1 MELALIT
8 AQQVAVLFLLIGTGM
23 VAVKTGVLK
32 LENKQALSNL
42 LVYIIVPAM
51 VVNSYRMEFSA
62 QILHNLLAAFGM
74 SVLSVLLGTVITLLL
89 TARKTGSR
97 MPIFRFACIFSNAAY
112 MGFPLISALFGPEGL
127 LYASAYVTVFNILL
141 WTLGYGL
148 VSGGS
153 SVKEVARSLV
163 RTPVLYAIVVG
174 LGIYLLQIPLP
185 TLITQPLELLAGVN
199 TPLSMLITGM
209 LIAAGDV
216 RSIVTDKHI
225 WKLASVRMLLIP
237 AATLALFGVLGFHG
251 TAAQVVALL
260 ECCPAAAITSVFAVQ
275 FGHDEHFAAGSV
287 VLTTL
292 LSIVTLPL
300 CALIITM
307 VTQTLPTAVFMLK
320 SYFDTIPDEIEEAAM
335 MDGLNRLQIIFRITV
350 PLAMSGLISV
360 FVYCF
365 MVAWNDYLFASIFL
379 SSASNFTLPVGL
391 NALFSTPD
399 YIWGRMMAA
408 SLVTA
413 LPVVIMYALSERFI
427 KSGLTAGGVK
437 G

>member
-1 MELALIT
+1 MELAWIC
-8 AQQVAVLFLLIGTGM
+8 AQQVAVLFLLIGAG
-23 VAVKTGVLK
+23 ALGVKMGWLK
-32 LENKQALSNL
+32 AEGRQMLSSL
-42 LVYIIVPAM
+42 LVNLVVPAM
-51 VVNSYRMEFSA
+51 IVNSYRMEFSME
-62 QILHNLLAAFGM
+62 ILRNLLAAFG
-74 SVLSVLLGTVITLLL
+74 LSVLAILMGTVLTLLL
-89 TARKTGSR
+89 TARQKDSR
-97 MPIFRFACIFSNAAY
+97 APIFRFACVFSNAAY
-112 MGFPLISALFGPEGL
+112 MGFPLISALFGSEGL
-127 LYASAYVTVFNILL
+127 LYASAYITVFNILL

-185 TLITQPLELLAGVN
+185 ALISQPLELLAGVN

-251 TAAQVVALL
+251 TAAQVVTLL

-292 LSIVTLPL
+292 LSIITLPL

-307 VTQTLPTAVFMLK
+307 VM
-320 SYFDTIPDEIEEAAM
+320 
-335 MDGLNRLQIIFRITV
+335 
-350 PLAMSGLISV
+350 
-360 FVYCF
+360 
-365 MVAWNDYLFASIFL
+365 
-379 SSASNFTLPVGL
+379 
-391 NALFSTPD
+391 
-399 YIWGRMMAA
+399 
-408 SLVTA
+408 
-413 LPVVIMYALSERFI
+413 
-427 KSGLTAGGVK
+427 
-437 G
+437 

>member
-1 MELALIT
+1 MWIANGWKEYEVIDT
-8 AQQVAVLFLLIGTGM
+8 SCGE
-23 VAVKTGVLK
+23 K
-32 LENKQALSNL
+32 LERWGKYL
-42 LVYIIVPAM
+42 LVRPDPQVIWDTPKTEPGWRKMNAHYHR
-51 VVNSYRMEFSA
+51 SSKGGGEWEFFDLP
-62 QILHNLLAAFGM
+62 QQWDLHYKNLTFHLKPFSFKHTGLFPEQAANWDWFGDK
-74 SVLSVLLGTVITLLL
+74 I
-89 TARKTGSR
+89 RKTGSR

-112 MGFPLISALFGPEGL
+112 MGFPLISALFGSEGL

-209 LIAAGDV
+209 LIDAGDV

-251 TAAQVVALL
+251 TAAQVVTLL

-307 VTQTLPTAVFMLK
+307 VM
-320 SYFDTIPDEIEEAAM
+320 
-335 MDGLNRLQIIFRITV
+335 
-350 PLAMSGLISV
+350 
-360 FVYCF
+360 
-365 MVAWNDYLFASIFL
+365 
-379 SSASNFTLPVGL
+379 
-391 NALFSTPD
+391 
-399 YIWGRMMAA
+399 
-408 SLVTA
+408 
-413 LPVVIMYALSERFI
+413 
-427 KSGLTAGGVK
+427 
-437 G
+437 

>member
-62 QILHNLLAAFGM
+62 QILRNLLAAFGM

-112 MGFPLISALFGPEGL
+112 MGFPLISALFGSEGL

-153 SVKEVARSLV
+153 SVKEIAHSLV

-185 TLITQPLELLAGVN
+185 ALITQPLELLAGVN

-225 WKLASVRMLLIP
+225 WKLACVRMLLIP

-251 TAAQVVALL
+251 TAAQVVTLL

>member
-62 QILHNLLAAFGM
+62 QILRNLLAAFGM

-112 MGFPLISALFGPEGL
+112 MGFPLISALFGSEGL

-185 TLITQPLELLAGVN
+185 ALITQPLELLAGVN

-251 TAAQVVALL
+251 TAAQVVTLL